1 MNPRP
6 SLPTLAP
13 APVVALE
20 VGHWRH
26 SGFTCG
32 FSWGDRPSIKLYFLL
47 LECSFILFILSYEK
61 LGIWRYPL
69 PLGPKS
75 VSQIFHKN
83 AGIDSWIAFGGKV
96 ALAPEIIKQQEV
108 RLWKSWK
115 LWNPTVS
122 MRCLYNLYNLS
133 MFFRAATCCII
144 SALGTAYIRC
154 FLIWHRDPDF
164 LREFLVRT
172 EIYWNFI
179 PTSRP
184 LGQVDSPSMM
194 ESWELTWA
202 ANWDWHVFFGNKMQ
216 FQKSVR
222 WSLEVLCNWVMR
234 AWPIT
239 WWSVENV
246 IKYSFCHRSGG
257 KKEHGS
263 WITFSRPDGV
273 NGLLVCSKLWAVQN
287 WVRQVSRRHLQTS
300 QERFYWG
307 AGGAPLSN
315 ADLNFSGN
323 AIEARS
329 WRNMQH
335 TFLKTYVS
343 KHDPLTQWD

>member
-1 MNPRP
+1 MFGFFRPPPPKTGAGRPVSHPSSNPHPTCFISSPRVGQVLESRLFMPCHHLSFFSNPNGSHDKNIWKHESMNPRP

-13 APVVALE
+13 LAPVVALE

-75 VSQIFHKN
+75 VFQIFHKN

-154 FLIWHRDPDF
+154 FWFGIEIRIFWGNSLFEQLHEISFPHRGRLGKSTHLPWWNPESWHE
-164 LREFLVRT
+164 LLT
-172 EIYWNFI
+172 EIDMFFSATRCSFKNQWDDHFRCFAIGWCGPGLSPGDQLKMLLNIRFA
-179 PTSRP
+179 T
-184 LGQVDSPSMM
+184 GQG
-194 ESWELTWA
+194 E
-202 ANWDWHVFFGNKMQ
+202 K
-216 FQKSVR
+216 
-222 WSLEVLCNWVMR
+222 
-234 AWPIT
+234 
-239 WWSVENV
+239 
-246 IKYSFCHRSGG
+246 
-257 KKEHGS
+257 
-263 WITFSRPDGV
+263 
-273 NGLLVCSKLWAVQN
+273 
-287 WVRQVSRRHLQTS
+287 
-300 QERFYWG
+300 
-307 AGGAPLSN
+307 
-315 ADLNFSGN
+315 
-323 AIEARS
+323 
-329 WRNMQH
+329 RNMAVELRFRGQM
-335 TFLKTYVS
+335 VS
-343 KHDPLTQWD
+343 MGS